1 MEKLKSKIVS
11 EPELSRLIARIRF
24 LGKKIV
30 FTNGCFDI
38 IHQGHVEYLIK
49 AAKLGDLLIVG
60 LNTDESV
67 KKIKGDNRPIQDQE
81 TRAKVLASMYF
92 VTYVVLFNEDTP
104 YNLIK
109 SIQPDILVKGG
120 DYETSDIVGYDIV
133 KKKGGQVITIPLVKG
148 HSTTGIIKKL
158 LK

>member
-1 MEKLKSKIVS
+1 MWNTS
-11 EPELSRLIARIRF
+11 SRQLNWEI
-24 LGKKIV
+24 
-30 FTNGCFDI
+30 
-38 IHQGHVEYLIK
+38 
-49 AAKLGDLLIVG
+49 LLIVG